1 MMELSY
7 PSFKKLLLSFNWLIV
22 HCSAFVGSETWEN
35 IIFSF
40 RLKLKMN
47 VLLKLS
53 IFVLSASLTIASKKR
68 CLKNVRRLKKQNA
81 QLKSIIEELESDGE
95 WGSWSGWSACRSSS
109 FCEKGFT
116 TRSRSC
122 TPQGKYC
129 EGDTLEAKECDRE
142 CPTGLKK
149 TIKRWYTYN
158 IHFPAGHYIN
168 HFSFTS
174 A

>member
-1 MMELSY
+1 M
-7 PSFKKLLLSFNWLIV
+7 
-22 HCSAFVGSETWEN
+22 
-35 IIFSF
+35 IFSF

-95 WGSWSGWSACRSSS
+95 WGSWSGWSDCRSSS
-109 FCEKGFT
+109 FCGRGFT

-129 EGDTLEAKECDRE
+129 EGDTVEVKECDSE
-142 CPTGLKK
+142 CPPGLNKS
-149 TIKRWYTYN
+149 IKQGFTLLPVF
-158 IHFPAGHYIN
+158 IEKDGAMFVPFVVLMSDC
-168 HFSFTS
+168 FSFQQ
-174 A
+174 